1 MQGVGTRRGLKQ
13 NTIHTPSPRFRRGL
27 AAGVLSSPCYRAFST
42 RPANSVIR
50 SERTASLGEM
60 AHFMSAAT
68 KTAMELLP
76 PAPPI
81 APPPSDLL
89 VSATTAVQVGLAAG
103 SLLVLVPVASVIAF
117 AFLKH
122 RHRQWNDRDHN
133 IPWTPAAMRQ
143 IAPPPPVAPM
153 NDVWSNQNRPL
164 APQERAGLEALE
176 ADRVCAL
183 RRLPAFSW
191 AGGSN
196 TGDVCV
202 LCIEQ
207 YDNGAILRKL
217 PCDHYFHKEVRI
229 VPPRIVKPR
238 PH

>member
-1 MQGVGTRRGLKQ
+1 
-13 NTIHTPSPRFRRGL
+13 
-27 AAGVLSSPCYRAFST
+27 
-42 RPANSVIR
+42 
-50 SERTASLGEM
+50 
-60 AHFMSAAT
+60 MSAAT

-238 PH
+238 PQ